1 MVEGNSYKMA
11 CLDVGACCR
20 ECIDSEQRYVSRRRT
35 IVLTQFM
42 ESLDNYNTCLSRAK
56 RALSSGVFPAETL
69 QAIEEDILV
78 TLPAL
83 HIFHPESGPLYQ
95 DLKDMLCA
103 WVVSRADEGLGYT
116 PGTSRIAA
124 MILVNI
130 SAPEGFVVLRN
141 LLERHCLRSFYGGT
155 DTKEDVSR
163 IDGKRHSLT
172 EPQHPG

>member
-1 MVEGNSYKMA
+1 MVEWNPYKTA

-20 ECIDSEQRYVSRRRT
+20 QCIDIEQRYINRRRDT
-35 IVLTQFM
+35 ILIFM
-42 ESLDNYNTCLSRAK
+42 ESLDSYRSCLARAK
-56 RALSSGVFPAETL
+56 RALSSGVFPEETL
-69 QAIEEDILV
+69 QAIEDDILV

-95 DLKDMLCA
+95 DLKDLLCA

-116 PGTSRIAA
+116 LGTSRIAA
-124 MILVNI
+124 MILINM
-130 SAPEGFVVLRN
+130 SAPQGFVVMRN

-155 DTKEDVSR
+155 NTKEDVSR
-163 IDGKRHSLT
+163 INGKRHSLT